1 MACAACSVE
10 AVTMVNLVTVC
21 RPFQASRLTRH
32 CFANALILTT
42 TLALHPT
49 ASHYIASAHTH
60 THTHTR
66 THTHTAHTPS
76 AIARGFVNLGLL
88 FLFVS
93 SFRIAAENI
102 RDYGLVSDVMEP
114 PRGVTRRDARRT
126 LLRVWR
132 WWCVCM
138 SLLLHLCAVD
148 SDVGSVGLSRSSVF
162 HNSVTSLTIAPQP
175 LSGSPT
181 LSFARHALSAGRHH
195 SVPAVSVASSHHAES
210 NDLFVAVGLRRHR
223 THHREGSGIPRRV
236 HLRARCVCRHP
247 NLSASVDHF
256 SGVACSLR
264 CSRDSPLVSL

>member
-21 RPFQASRLTRH
+21 RPFQASRLTMH

-60 THTHTR
+60 THTHT
-66 THTHTAHTPS
+66 HT
-76 AIARGFVNLGLL
+76 
-88 FLFVS
+88 
-93 SFRIAAENI
+93 FRIAAENI

-181 LSFARHALSAGRHH
+181 LSYARHALSAGRHH